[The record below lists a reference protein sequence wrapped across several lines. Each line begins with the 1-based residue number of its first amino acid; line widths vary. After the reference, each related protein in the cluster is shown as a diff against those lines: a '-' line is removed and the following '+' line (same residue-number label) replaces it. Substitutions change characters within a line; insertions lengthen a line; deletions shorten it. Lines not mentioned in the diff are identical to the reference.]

1 MRRKTKDAL
10 RFVASK
16 IAMPLTLLLP
26 LLIVLGVLRYGAIYL
41 SDRDSEWG
49 GWFMLGVL
57 LGTVALFPVFVLL
70 FGLVG
75 GIFSGQGVVNWRAV
89 RVVGSV
95 ALVAGGFYYLYGRE
109 MRGSVRT
116 GLASAL

>member
-1 MRRKTKDAL
+1 MGRLVHVGST
-10 RFVASK
+10 
-16 IAMPLTLLLP
+16 
-26 LLIVLGVLRYGAIYL
+26 
-41 SDRDSEWG
+41 
-49 GWFMLGVL
+49 
-57 LGTVALFPVFVLL
+57 LGTVALFPLFGLL
-70 FGLVG
+70 FGLLFSLVG
-75 GIFSGQGVVNWRAV
+75 GILSGKRVVNWRAV

>member
-1 MRRKTKDAL
+1 MRRKTRDV
-10 RFVASK
+10 RFVANE

-26 LLIVLGVLRYGAIYL
+26 LLIALEVLRYGIH
-41 SDRDSEWG
+41 SDWR

-57 LGTVALFPVFVLL
+57 LGTVALFPLFVLLFGLL

-75 GIFSGQGVVNWRAV
+75 GILSGKRVVNSRAV

-95 ALVAGGFYYLYGRE
+95 ALMSGSFYYLYA
-109 MRGSVRT
+109 VRCV
-116 GLASAL
+116 